1 VLKNLVNMIQ
11 NFQGVQ
17 IKAISACV
25 PKNKIGNDS
34 FNELLSQKE
43 NRIFEKTVG
52 IIERRWA
59 SKNTTASDLGYEAAI
74 NLFKQYKI
82 DKSEIDCIIFLSQTP
97 DYKIPFTSNILQ
109 HKLGLKQNILC
120 LDINAG
126 CAGFIQGLSL
136 SFAIAKTIKK
146 GKILFIVAETLSKIL
161 SNKDRSTTMLFG
173 DGAAAV
179 LIENTE
185 NLEAKSFLNFYSD
198 GSNAD
203 AIQIPDGGYRN
214 EIVTESLLDTED
226 EKGNTKNKLNLAMD
240 GPRVFDFTLREI
252 APSIEELLKKSNMQ
266 KNEIDYFLLHQSNQF
281 IIKQIGAKLEVESQ
295 KILFNISEYGNTSG
309 VSIPLLICSNYEKI
323 EKSKTV
329 LMSGYGSGLN
339 WGNCILNLSSAK
351 IFPIIEI

>member
-1 VLKNLVNMIQ
+1 MIQ
-11 NFQGVQ
+11 NFQGVE

-34 FNELLSQKE
+34 FGNLLSPKE
-43 NRIFEKTVG
+43 IRVFEKTVG
-52 IIERRWA
+52 ILERRWA
-59 SKNTTASDLGYEAAI
+59 NSNVTASDLGFEAAV
-74 NLFKQYKI
+74 NLFEKYKI
-82 DKSEIDCIIFLSQTP
+82 NKEEIDCLIFLSQTP

-109 HKLGLKQNILC
+109 HKLGLKQATLC

-126 CAGFIQGLSL
+126 CAGFIQGLST

-146 GKILFIVAETLSKIL
+146 GKVLFIVAETLSKIL

-179 LIENTE
+179 LIENTGD
-185 NLEAKSFLNFYSD
+185 LEKKSFFNFFSD
-198 GSNAD
+198 GNNAD
-203 AIQIPDGGYRN
+203 AIKIPDGGYRN
-214 EIVTESLLDTED
+214 GITSESFIETED
-226 EKGNTKNKLNLAMD
+226 EKGNVKNSLNLAMD

-252 APSIEELLKKSNMQ
+252 APSIEDLLEKANIKKSN
-266 KNEIDYFLLHQSNQF
+266 IDYFLLHQSNQF
-281 IIKQIGAKLEVESQ
+281 IIKQIAAKLEVESE
-295 KILFNISEYGNTSG
+295 KMLLNIANFGNTSG
-309 VSIPLLICSNYEKI
+309 VSIPLLICSNYEKS

-339 WGNCILNLSSAK
+339 WGNSILNLSSAK